1 MSETAVGLESNN
13 LKEVVLVDIE
23 EVWQIGFL
31 MERLDDDLNAV
42 FIQGAPNPKSG
53 NVVFVKWS

>member
-1 MSETAVGLESNN
+1 MGETAAGLKSNN

-31 MERLDDDLNAV
+31 MERLDKDLNAV
-42 FIQGAPNPKSG
+42 FIPGGLNPMSG